1 MDRGGAVRFLASLI
15 AGLLTLAICAVPFI
29 VIGLFLFGL
38 FLRHS

>member
-1 MDRGGAVRFLASLI
+1 MRFLFSLV
-15 AGLLTLAICAVPFI
+15 AGLLMLAICAVPFV